1 MFGRQNDRT
10 PRNQVYFG
18 DHKKTRDTGG
28 DMQLT
33 DYNNL
38 PEYAFPGKKFLRR
51 EELTASIRSYIAVQ
65 GFLAMQNSQRGLI
78 THLSRQF
85 NRFYKPIP

>member
-1 MFGRQNDRT
+1 
-10 PRNQVYFG
+10 
-18 DHKKTRDTGG
+18 
-28 DMQLT
+28 MQLT

-38 PEYAFPGKKFLRR
+38 PEYVLTGNKYLRR
-51 EELTASIRSYIAVQ
+51 EELTASIRSYIAVK